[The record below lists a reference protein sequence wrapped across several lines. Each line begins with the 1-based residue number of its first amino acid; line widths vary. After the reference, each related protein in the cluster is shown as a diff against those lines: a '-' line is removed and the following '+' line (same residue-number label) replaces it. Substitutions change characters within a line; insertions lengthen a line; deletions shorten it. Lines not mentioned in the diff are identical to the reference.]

1 MKFYMM
7 LVATCL
13 LAYAKQTKEELPIGV
28 VKKFLTQMRYYQFSG
43 TNPEAVQ
50 NWRVS
55 LRKMLQE
62 SGLPIAQKS
71 VTTVDG
77 YDRDFVRPAS
87 TRETEAQLLIDFYI
101 PLFPMEQH
109 QYVVSPSPVFKSED
123 DILAQF
129 QIQEKSPEVVVIE
142 SSSPLSAAPNKT
154 EDEILAKFASYFDE
168 EGTPPKEF
176 PEQTLVESSPVKKD
190 ENEILS
196 QFLPPPQYSP
206 KTNLTSEHEILQK
219 FIHSEAHPVSE
230 NLTTL
235 PPVQQKTSLQD
246 EQTNA
251 AEILIEKEPEQE
263 PEQQKESGLQIG
275 DQQQQ
280 QQQTLDEY
288 NYDEYETSTVGELSE
303 RLERIIG
310 GGPFKN
316 GIFTGG
322 NVGDPRLQNNHGHI
336 KNEVQYKLLLPAAAY
351 LIFNFLG

>member
-176 PEQTLVESSPVKKD
+176 PEQTLVESSP
-190 ENEILS
+190 
-196 QFLPPPQYSP
+196 
-206 KTNLTSEHEILQK
+206 
-219 FIHSEAHPVSE
+219 
-230 NLTTL
+230 
-235 PPVQQKTSLQD
+235 D